1 LDRAHLSPPATPTS
15 SRPVDPHR
23 VRNHHQTR
31 RRSGGLTP
39 NPNCHPIL
47 QQSPTTEDHPF
58 WNETDQQWQD
68 AQELNQGDRLYTV
81 DGSEVRASGLT
92 WTTSHVGKAYNL
104 TVSDLHTYYVT
115 VGNTWALVHN
125 CGLGNSTNSAA
136 KRTTYPLSEAGEP
149 LAGGR
154 TTGINRAWNQERDLL
169 NAGGGTRD
177 WTADEARELWMN
189 GTVDGYTGHHMN
201 SVEAFPEWRGDPRN
215 IRFLTNG
222 KGTNE
227 HLYSPLGHAGVWQNP
242 TAGDLIDRP
251 AMIEQLL
258 GAK

>member
-1 LDRAHLSPPATPTS
+1 
-15 SRPVDPHR
+15 
-23 VRNHHQTR
+23 
-31 RRSGGLTP
+31 
-39 NPNCHPIL
+39 
-47 QQSPTTEDHPF
+47 
-58 WNETDQQWQD
+58 
-68 AQELNQGDRLYTV
+68 
-81 DGSEVRASGLT
+81 
-92 WTTSHVGKAYNL
+92 
-104 TVSDLHTYYVT
+104 
-115 VGNTWALVHN
+115 
-125 CGLGNSTNSAA
+125 
-136 KRTTYPLSEAGEP
+136 
-149 LAGGR
+149 
-154 TTGINRAWNQERDLL
+154 
-169 NAGGGTRD
+169 
-177 WTADEARELWMN
+177 MN